1 MAASDKTLSVTCP
14 CCGTHLRID
23 AHTGA
28 ILSEDRPRKGPVRS
42 FEDAARE
49 TAARQK
55 QAKEQLARAMAEEKN
70 KDEIMEKKFKEAV
83 KRAEE
88 DDAPPPP
95 RPFDLD

>member
-1 MAASDKTLSVTCP
+1 MAASDGTLSVTCP
-14 CCGTHLRID
+14 CCGTHLRVD
-23 AHTGA
+23 ARTGA

-42 FEDAARE
+42 FEEAARE
-49 TAARQK
+49 SAARQK
-55 QAKEQLARAMAEEKN
+55 LAKEQLARAMADEKN

-88 DDAPPPP
+88 EDAPPPP